1 MLKKIIISSLIIFLL
16 FLFIDLPKSVEP
28 IHLKTESEKSQFKDE
43 YLAYLIIPKISMNLG
58 FYNLND
64 ERNTVDKNI
73 ELLSSSTSKMLL
85 LAGHSGRGKY
95 AYFNDL
101 AKLKINDEIIIK
113 YQNQEYIYVIKNIN
127 RQLKSGQIKVSNRD
141 DYMVVL
147 TTCDQVKK
155 GYQLTIE
162 AILKTN

>member
-16 FLFIDLPKSVEP
+16 FLFNDLPKSIEP
-28 IHLKTESEKSQFKDE
+28 VHLNPESEQIPVKDE
-43 YLAYLIIPKISMNLG
+43 YLAYLIIPKISLNLG
-58 FYNLND
+58 FYDIFD

-73 ELLSSSTSKMLL
+73 ELLSSSTSKKVLI
-85 LAGHSGRGKY
+85 AGHSGRGKY

-113 YQNQEYIYVIKNIN
+113 YQNQEYVYVIKNIN
-127 RQLKSGQIKVSNRD
+127 RQLKSGQIKISNNN

-155 GYQLTIE
+155 GYQLTLE